1 MNIMKR
7 NLKISFILGAL
18 LVWIMSMPVQASS
31 SDNSLSALNVQNGV
45 VTPDFVYS
53 TWEYQVTVEPG
64 TVELYL
70 DPTLSNANAS
80 IVSITGTVL
89 ENGEAT
95 VLINTMSENGS
106 PMTYTLYVLED
117 ATAAA
122 ESESEEITEIATET
136 AEMQTEAQAAA
147 AEVQT
152 EAPSTNA
159 LQNQVEKLKS
169 DSDLMIKIVYAL
181 IALSVILLFLV
192 INLVLRNRDLKDD
205 LKDAEDQLAY
215 QTNEFARKEKFMVTD
230 NYYAPTQQGEA
241 PQPLN
246 RPEAA
251 AQAVEPK
258 QVQVSAPAPQV
269 EEPAAVKPES
279 ATEPEVVSEPEKKDE
294 VVAAE
299 ENKDVNVT
307 MVDL

>member
-1 MNIMKR
+1 MKR

-258 QVQVSAPAPQV
+258 QVSAPAPQV